1 MNEQPPGLDLK
12 SAYKVF
18 IQVYIRNHSLC
29 EGQRVQFFCNKE
41 WLDATV
47 TAIGPGPW
55 DNRMVQILSGDGS
68 AMEVHCKEIRVPA

>member
-1 MNEQPPGLDLK
+1 MDQQPPGLDLK

-18 IQVYIRNHSLC
+18 IRAYIRNHSLY

-55 DNRMVQILSGDGS
+55 DNRSVHILPGDGI
-68 AMEVHCKEIRVPA
+68 AMEVHCKQIRVSA